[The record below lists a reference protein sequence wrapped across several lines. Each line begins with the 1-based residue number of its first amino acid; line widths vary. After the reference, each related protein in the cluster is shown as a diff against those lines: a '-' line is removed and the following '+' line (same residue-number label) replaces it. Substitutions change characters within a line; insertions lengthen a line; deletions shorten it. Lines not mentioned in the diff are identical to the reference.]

1 MLENLLAMQSVP
13 CFTTAIVYNT
23 QGPSSVHGWFLFY
36 ILAAWMQSLL
46 RFGEQLLGSL
56 LC

>member
-23 QGPSSVHGWFLFY
+23 LGPSSVHGWFLFY

-46 RFGEQLLGSL
+46 RFCEQLLGSL